1 MARIGWIAVLLLF
14 LAFWSS
20 ASAVPTPSTGSLRLL
35 VFQGEESGPIGG
47 ASITVIDPQTSVFRR
62 QAETDASGRA
72 EILDLAPRDYYLRV
86 EKEAYETYQSTFTAR
101 PGEMTQRRV
110 VMVRFDAP
118 APDDSPESTRP

>member
-1 MARIGWIAVLLLF
+1 MARIASVAVLLLF

-20 ASAVPTPSTGSLRLL
+20 ASGVPTPSTGSLRLQ
-35 VFQGEESGPIGG
+35 VSQGESSGPIGG

-110 VMVRFDAP
+110 EMKPFVSP
-118 APDDSPESTRP
+118 APDDSPESATP

>member
-1 MARIGWIAVLLLF
+1 MASVAVLLLL

-20 ASAVPTPSTGSLRLL
+20 ASGVPTPSTGSLRLL
-35 VFQGEESGPIGG
+35 VSQGEGSGPIGG
-47 ASITVIDPQTSVFRR
+47 ASITVVDPQTSVFRR
-62 QAETDASGRA
+62 QTETDASGRA

-110 VMVRFDAP
+110 EMKRFGAP
-118 APDDSPESTRP
+118 APEDNPESD